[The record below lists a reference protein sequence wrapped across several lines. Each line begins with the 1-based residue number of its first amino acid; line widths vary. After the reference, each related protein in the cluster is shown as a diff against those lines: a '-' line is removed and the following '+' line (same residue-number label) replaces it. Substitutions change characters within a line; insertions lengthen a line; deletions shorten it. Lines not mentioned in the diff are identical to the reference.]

1 MQIKP
6 RERLHPLQSGPWLD
20 VEGVE
25 AHLLVVLG
33 GVGMAGGWVVGDE
46 QQAAAE
52 EVDGKGSPVKDWWWG
67 VGF

>member
-1 MQIKP
+1 MA
-6 RERLHPLQSGPWLD
+6 RE

-25 AHLLVVLG
+25 AHLLVALG
-33 GVGMAGGWVVGDE
+33 GVGMACGWVVGDE